1 MKPMIII
8 VMYLY
13 QRNILLSLVG
23 EGTPYLLEISG
34 DFPTT
39 GQYFGDP
46 WNLVNKGST
55 VSDLGKPLTQYCN
68 KLGNPHGERGLEDY
82 RSQRVRH
89 D

>member
-1 MKPMIII
+1 MIII

-23 EGTPYLLEISG
+23 EGTPNLLEISG

-46 WNLVNKGST
+46 RNLVNEGST
-55 VSDLGKPLTQYCN
+55 VSDLEKLLTQYCN
-68 KLGNPHGERGLEDY
+68 KLGNPYGQRSLVDY
-82 RSQRVRH
+82 RSQRVGH

>member
-8 VMYLY
+8 LMYLY
-13 QRNILLSLVG
+13 QRNILLSLVD
-23 EGTPYLLEISG
+23 EGTPNLLEISE
-34 DFPTT
+34 DFLTT
-39 GQYFGDP
+39 GQYFGDL
-46 WNLVNKGST
+46 WSLVNKGST

-68 KLGNPHGERGLEDY
+68 KLGNPHEQRSLADY